1 MQHSC
6 NYICNIVAFILSDY
20 QLFMMLISLLA
31 ALFICLLSL
40 SGAVFYLVQ
49 PQRLQTIL
57 PYFVALAVGVLLGN
71 AFIHLIPDAVAEI
84 GSIEEVLLFTL
95 GGMLLFFFIEK
106 GLRWKHHHQVYI
118 TNKSQDKIA
127 DIKPLGKMNLLGDF
141 IHNFTDGTL
150 IAGSFTVSP
159 QLGFITTAAIALHEI
174 PQEVS
179 DTGCLVY
186 SGYSLKRALTSN
198 FLCSLSCIVGVL
210 FVFGLQELV
219 NLPVAYLLPTA
230 AGGFI
235 YIAASDMMPELHG
248 EFTPR
253 AHVGQGVMIVSGL
266 LIMLGAAQLETLWA
280 FH

>member
-1 MQHSC
+1 MLFTS
-6 NYICNIVAFILSDY
+6 LS
-20 QLFMMLISLLA
+20 A
-31 ALFICLLSL
+31 ALFISLLSL
-40 SGAVFYLVQ
+40 SGAVFYLIR

-95 GGMLLFFFIEK
+95 GGILLFFLIEK
-106 GLRWKHHHQVYI
+106 VLRWKHHHQVYI
-118 TNKSQDKIA
+118 TNKSLDKGA
-127 DIKPLGKMNLLGDF
+127 EVKPLGKMNLLGDF

-150 IAGSFTVSP
+150 IAGSFAVSP

-174 PQEVS
+174 PQEIS
-179 DTGCLVY
+179 DTGCLAY
-186 SGYSLKRALTSN
+186 SGYSLKRAITLN
-198 FLCSLSCIVGVL
+198 FLCSLSVVLGVV

-219 NLPVAYLLPTA
+219 NLPVAYLLPIA

-253 AHVGQGVMIVSGL
+253 AHVGQGVMVVSGL

>member
-1 MQHSC
+1 
-6 NYICNIVAFILSDY
+6 
-20 QLFMMLISLLA
+20 MLLTSLIA
-31 ALFICLLSL
+31 ALFICFLSL
-40 SGAVFYLVQ
+40 SGAVFYLIR
-49 PQRLQTIL
+49 PQKLQTIL

-71 AFIHLIPDAVAEI
+71 AFIHLIPDAVEEI

-106 GLRWKHHHQVYI
+106 GLRWKHHRQVYI
-118 TNKSQDKIA
+118 TDKSLDNRMQV
-127 DIKPLGKMNLLGDF
+127 KPLGKMNLLGDF

-150 IAGSFTVSP
+150 IAGSFAVSP

-174 PQEVS
+174 PQEIS

-186 SGYSLKRALTSN
+186 SGYSLKRAINLN
-198 FLCSLSCIVGVL
+198 FLSSLSCLVGVV

-219 NLPVAYLLPTA
+219 NLPVAYLLPVA

-235 YIAASDMMPELHG
+235 YIAASDMLLELHG

-253 AHVGQGVMIVSGL
+253 AHAGQGLMIVSGL
-266 LIMLGAAQLETLWA
+266 LIMMGAAQLETLWPV
-280 FH
+280 H